1 MQRNLVNKV
10 TASNVDPLAYDLGTE
25 YEDTLEANAI
35 AFPLPASLAGLKV
48 SRRWRWVKN
57 TSGAAWT
64 RGTVVERVAAT
75 AGNGNGKI
83 CVTASTPR
91 DLILGVAQND
101 VPANYGA
108 WIQFKGLAAVRGG
121 GSVTADDSVK
131 TNGTTGQVD
140 TVTRSTLAHVI
151 ATLGIALETDGAADS
166 LIMVNLDIP

>member
-1 MQRNLVNKV
+1 MRSLANKV
-10 TASNVDPLAYDLGTE
+10 TEDNTDSLQYDLGTE
-25 YEDTLEANAI
+25 YEDTLEANAA

-83 CVTASTPR
+83 CVTASTPKE
-91 DLILGVAQND
+91 LILGVAQSD
-101 VPANYGA
+101 VAAGSGG

-121 GSVTADDSVK
+121 GSVTADDAVK

-140 TVTRSTLAHVI
+140 TVTRATLAHVI
-151 ATLGIALETDGAADS
+151 AQIGVALETDGAADT

>member
-1 MQRNLVNKV
+1 MPRSLANKV
-10 TASNVDPLAYDLGTE
+10 TQSSTDSLQYTLGEE
-25 YEDTLEANAI
+25 YEDFLVVNAVS
-35 AFPLPASLAGLKV
+35 FPLPASLAGMLV
-48 SRRWRWVKN
+48 ARRWRWVKN

-83 CVTASTPR
+83 CVTVSTPR

-101 VPANYGA
+101 VAANSGA
-108 WIQFKGLAAVRGG
+108 WIQFKGLAAVRAG

-140 TVTRSTLAHVI
+140 TVTRTTLAHVI
-151 ATLGIALETDGAADS
+151 ATIGIALESDGAADS